1 MVFYI
6 TITLLVIGGLVG
18 WCVFFY
24 IIAHLFASRKREIE
38 LIREIR
44 IDLERIKNEVANIKI
59 NR

>member
-24 IIAHLFASRKREIE
+24 TIAHLFASRKREIE

>member
-1 MVFYI
+1 MAFYI
-6 TITLLVIGGLVG
+6 TITLLVVGGLVG

-24 IIAHLFASRKREIE
+24 TIAHLFASRKREIE

-44 IDLERIKNEVANIKI
+44 IDLERIKDEVANIKI

>member
-1 MVFYI
+1 MAYYI
-6 TITLLVIGGLVG
+6 TITLLAIVGLVG

-24 IIAHLFASRKREIE
+24 TIAHLFSSRKREIE

-44 IDLERIKNEVANIKI
+44 IDLERIKDEVANIKI

>member
-1 MVFYI
+1 MAYYI
-6 TITLLVIGGLVG
+6 TITLLVVGGLVG

-24 IIAHLFASRKREIE
+24 TIAHLFASRKREIE

-44 IDLERIKNEVANIKI
+44 IDLERIKDEVAKIKI

>member
-1 MVFYI
+1 MVFYT
-6 TITLLVIGGLVG
+6 TITLLVIIGVVG

-24 IIAHLFASRKREIE
+24 TIAHLFASRKREIE

-44 IDLERIKNEVANIKI
+44 LELERIKDDVVNIKI

>member
-24 IIAHLFASRKREIE
+24 TIAHLFSSRKREIA
-38 LIREIR
+38 LIQEIK
-44 IDLERIKNEVANIKI
+44 IELERIKDDIANIKI

>member
-1 MVFYI
+1 MAFYI

-24 IIAHLFASRKREIE
+24 TIAHLFASRKREIE

-44 IDLERIKNEVANIKI
+44 IDLERIKDEVAKIKI